1 MPRSGL
7 ALLLALVACSAPP
20 PSAAPARTEAAAPQ
34 PAAVDRR
41 DVEKDDD
48 GKDDGGFADP
58 KLGEEPPPQPGPEPE
73 PIDDP
78 ALTTRVQERFGER
91 CRPERFCGE
100 LLGVDCGAAVDGPY
114 YYVQKTDLKPIS
126 TCGGACMRGCTNCP
140 PKAWTCPTY

>member
-1 MPRSGL
+1 MSRSGL

-20 PSAAPARTEAAAPQ
+20 PSAAPARTEAAAPKPADE
-34 PAAVDRR
+34 PAAPAAR
-41 DVEKDDD
+41 DDD

-58 KLGEEPPPQPGPEPE
+58 KLGEEPPPQPRPE

-91 CRPERFCGE
+91 CRPERTCGE
-100 LLGVDCGAAVDGPY
+100 LLGIDCGAAVDGPY
-114 YYVQKTDLKPIS
+114 YYVQKTDLKQIS
-126 TCGGACMRGCTNCP
+126 TCGGACMRGCTDCP